1 MSQREYRIGPGAA
14 SLMLL
19 VVVLSMCVL
28 GVLALMGARSDE
40 GLSLRSIQVAQ
51 EVARLNVQAERSLAD
66 LDEKLKAA
74 SETAANEAEYLEAVG
89 ALLEDGMVLDG
100 NRISWQESDEN
111 GACSLAAWSLRRGA
125 GTRVTAGWSIGSSPK
140 KKRLTTPTGS
150 AGMEHCR
157 HGIDTDSAKD
167 A

>member
-1 MSQREYRIGPGAA
+1 
-14 SLMLL
+14 MLL

-28 GVLALMGARSDE
+28 GVLALMGSRSDE

-74 SETAANEAEYLEAVG
+74 SETAADEAEYLEAVG
-89 ALLEDGMVLDG
+89 AALEDGMALDG

-111 GACSLAAWSLRRGA
+111 GRVLSCGVELAPRGA
-125 GTRVTAGWSIGSSPK
+125 NPRYH
-140 KKRLTTPTGS
+140 RLEHRLITEEEAIDDADWLGGNGALPTWN
-150 AGMEHCR
+150 
-157 HGIDTDSAKD
+157 
-167 A
+167 

>member
-1 MSQREYRIGPGAA
+1 VSQREYRIGPGAA

-66 LDEKLKAA
+66 LDEKLKTA
-74 SETAANEAEYLEAVG
+74 SETAADEAGYLEAVR
-89 ALLEDGMVLDG
+89 ASLEDGMVLDG
-100 NRISWQESDEN
+100 NRISWQERGEN
-111 GACSLAAWSLRRGA
+111 GRMFSCGQEV
-125 GTRVTAGWSIGSSPK
+125 VTAGWSIGSSPK

>member
-28 GVLALMGARSDE
+28 GVLALMGSRSDE

-66 LDEKLKAA
+66 LDEKLEAA
-74 SETAANEAEYLEAVG
+74 SETTADVAGYL
-89 ALLEDGMVLDG
+89 
-100 NRISWQESDEN
+100 
-111 GACSLAAWSLRRGA
+111 
-125 GTRVTAGWSIGSSPK
+125 
-140 KKRLTTPTGS
+140 
-150 AGMEHCR
+150 
-157 HGIDTDSAKD
+157 
-167 A
+167 

>member
-74 SETAANEAEYLEAVG
+74 SETASQATSPSSLPMPYSSGCLLVRCASLYARKEAIAAPVPG
-89 ALLEDGMVLDG
+89 TAPIKAPMTLDLS
-100 NRISWQESDEN
+100 NTI
-111 GACSLAAWSLRRGA
+111 L
-125 GTRVTAGWSIGSSPK
+125 
-140 KKRLTTPTGS
+140 
-150 AGMEHCR
+150 
-157 HGIDTDSAKD
+157 
-167 A
+167 

>member
-28 GVLALMGARSDE
+28 GVLALMGSRSDE

-51 EVARLNVQAERSLAD
+51 EVARLNVQAERWLAD

-74 SETAANEAEYLEAVG
+74 SETAADEAEYLEAVG
-89 ALLEDGMVLDG
+89 ASLEDGMALDG
-100 NRISWQESDEN
+100 HRISWQESDEN
-111 GACSLAAWSLRRGA
+111 GRMLSCGVELAPRGGNPRYRRLEHRLITEEEAIDDADWLGGNGA
-125 GTRVTAGWSIGSSPK
+125 
-140 KKRLTTPTGS
+140 LPTWN
-150 AGMEHCR
+150 
-157 HGIDTDSAKD
+157 
-167 A
+167 

>member
-66 LDEKLKAA
+66 LDEKLKTA
-74 SETAANEAEYLEAVG
+74 SETAADEAGYLEAVR
-89 ALLEDGMVLDG
+89 ASLEDGMVLDG
-100 NRISWQESDEN
+100 NRISWQES
-111 GACSLAAWSLRRGA
+111 
-125 GTRVTAGWSIGSSPK
+125 VTAGWSIGSSPK

>member
-28 GVLALMGARSDE
+28 GVLALMGSRSDE

-74 SETAANEAEYLEAVG
+74 SETAADEAEYLEAVG

-111 GACSLAAWSLRRGA
+111 GRMLSCGVELAPRGGNPRYRRLGHRLITEEEAIDDADWLGGNGA
-125 GTRVTAGWSIGSSPK
+125 
-140 KKRLTTPTGS
+140 LPTWN
-150 AGMEHCR
+150 
-157 HGIDTDSAKD
+157 
-167 A
+167 